1 MVQLE
6 NLSELAGRDLTFGG
20 IVTSVRDT
28 QTRNGKPCGFV
39 KMEDYSGAGE
49 LALFGDEWAR
59 LKGYFNEGYSLFITA
74 RVEQRRWK
82 EGMYDMNI
90 GRVEFLSDVK
100 DQKVKSI
107 TVSIRLDALTEPDA
121 IELNSIIKKSKG
133 NTDVYFN
140 VVDIRQQ
147 QNLMLQSKL
156 HRLTVDKELI
166 DFLDSTPAFDY
177 KIN

>member
-1 MVQLE
+1 
-6 NLSELAGRDLTFGG
+6 
-20 IVTSVRDT
+20 
-28 QTRNGKPCGFV
+28 
-39 KMEDYSGAGE
+39 
-49 LALFGDEWAR
+49 
-59 LKGYFNEGYSLFITA
+59 
-74 RVEQRRWK
+74 
-82 EGMYDMNI
+82 MNI

-107 TVSIRLDALTEPDA
+107 TVAIRLDAVTEPDV

-166 DFLDSTPAFDY
+166 DFLDNTPAFDY